1 MKVFIQSVLYLNVGL
16 GSLFFVIWA
25 LTSLPFFQ
33 PFAQAEEAVKTAPVV
48 SPAPQGNSTRDRKG
62 TALSSGNLNVEAA
75 KKNLPID
82 EQKEGQV
89 TSPVVPVSEGK
100 GSPLMSG
107 DAAQPSSPS
116 VINNKGTTS
125 SLDEKRESV
134 QRESASVPDSSSV
147 PPPPTVG
154 ETAVPPPPNAVNN
167 NIGQTQP
174 SEKKADN
181 ASGGNESAAEEHSAS
196 LNKLLES
203 AKNFQREKGASADA
217 ANDLM
222 DINQRV
228 VEIYKMLSN
237 YHYDSDERRDP
248 FVPFKEEG
256 LEDSELAIPT
266 YPTGQ
271 YDLSEIKLKGIKW
284 NSRAGP
290 SKALFE
296 TPDKVIHYLQKND
309 WIGRNRG
316 IVYQLKEDEVVIVE
330 PRLKGAANKQ
340 EDSYVP
346 IIVRLDRLTDKK
358 GK

>member
-33 PFAQAEEAVKTAPVV
+33 SSAQAEEAVKTAPVA
-48 SPAPQGNSTRDRKG
+48 SPAPQGNSTRDQKG
-62 TALSSGNLNVEAA
+62 TAPSSGNLNVEAA

-116 VINNKGTTS
+116 VINNKGATS

-134 QRESASVPDSSSV
+134 HRESASVPDSSS
-147 PPPPTVG
+147 
-154 ETAVPPPPNAVNN
+154 VPPPPNAVNN

-256 LEDSELAIPT
+256 FEDSELAIPT

-284 NSRAGP
+284 NSKAGP

-316 IVYQLKEDEVVIVE
+316 IVYQLKEDEVVIVA
-330 PRLKGAANKQ
+330 PRLKGAANKK
-340 EDSYVP
+340 EDSYIP

-358 GK
+358 RK